1 MYRIIVHIGIKR
13 TDANGQPIEVRL
25 SQGTRLKLV
34 PGMAVLLAQPSAMPL
49 ATSADKVW
57 QSAQTTPTP
66 ERSLCHV
73 QLRGPSGCSCLAC
86 DENGQF
92 SSCVSV
98 VDTWTDAQMWS
109 NVLVSPESVPAS
121 PWTSSYDSE
130 LGDLLI
136 CAISYQAHWPYHK
149 PCHLQVEDQQLLPRR
164 NTADAGDDSVLRN
177 VFNLRNLYRSF
188 KWF

>member
-34 PGMAVLLAQPSAMPL
+34 PGMAALLAQPSAMPL

-57 QSAQTTPTP
+57 QIAQTTPTP

-73 QLRGPSGCSCLAC
+73 QLRDPSGCSCLAC

-109 NVLVSPESVPAS
+109 NVLVSPRISAS
-121 PWTSSYDSE
+121 IPLNLQLRFWTWW
-130 LGDLLI
+130 LAHLRHFMPGTL
-136 CAISYQAHWPYHK
+136 AIP
-149 PCHLQVEDQQLLPRR
+149 
-164 NTADAGDDSVLRN
+164 
-177 VFNLRNLYRSF
+177 
-188 KWF
+188 